1 MARPPGRRPLNASL
15 VPTGL
20 DATLVLLRHGEST
33 WVADGR
39 FQGSADPPLSE
50 LGHRQAALA
59 AARLADPAGGAVAL
73 PIPAPPPSAIVHS
86 PLARAASTAAAVAA
100 ALGDPGL
107 LRADAAFAEIGQ
119 GEWEG
124 RTGAEITARW
134 EDVLAGWRRDPVATW
149 APGGE
154 SLAEV
159 DARVRAGL
167 VPLLAALAHGR
178 EPGTL
183 NRSQV
188 LGYADHGLD
197 EPWAILVG
205 HDGTFKVTV
214 LALLDLPLARFW
226 SFPFA
231 LCGLTIV
238 EFRGG
243 RARLRAHNLVEHL
256 GSLAASAAAASRPAG
271 AL

>member
-1 MARPPGRRPLNASL
+1 M
-15 VPTGL
+15 
-20 DATLVLLRHGEST
+20 
-33 WVADGR
+33 
-39 FQGSADPPLSE
+39 
-50 LGHRQAALA
+50 
-59 AARLADPAGGAVAL
+59 
-73 PIPAPPPSAIVHS
+73 
-86 PLARAASTAAAVAA
+86 
-100 ALGDPGL
+100 
-107 LRADAAFAEIGQ
+107 EISD
-119 GEWEG
+119 
-124 RTGAEITARW
+124 RW
-134 EDVLAGWRRDPVATW
+134 GDVLEGWRRDPLTAW

-159 DARVRAGL
+159 DGRVRAGL
-167 VPLLAALAHGR
+167 AVLLAALAHGR

-188 LGYADHGLD
+188 LGYADHGGD

-205 HDGTFKVTV
+205 HDGTFKVTL

-243 RARLRAHNLVEHL
+243 RARLRAHNLVDHL
-256 GSLAASAAAASRPAG
+256 GPLAANATAASRPAG

>member
-1 MARPPGRRPLNASL
+1 MA
-15 VPTGL
+15 
-20 DATLVLLRHGEST
+20 D
-33 WVADGR
+33 
-39 FQGSADPPLSE
+39 
-50 LGHRQAALA
+50 
-59 AARLADPAGGAVAL
+59 
-73 PIPAPPPSAIVHS
+73 
-86 PLARAASTAAAVAA
+86 

-107 LRADAAFAEIGQ
+107 LRADPSFAEIGQ
-119 GEWEG
+119 GDWEG
-124 RTGAEITARW
+124 RTGVEISDRW
-134 EDVLAGWRRDPVATW
+134 GDVLEGWRRDPLTAW

-159 DARVRAGL
+159 DGRVRAGL
-167 VPLLAALAHGR
+167 AVLLAALAHGR

-188 LGYADHGLD
+188 LGYADHGGD

-205 HDGTFKVTV
+205 HDGTFKVTL

-243 RARLRAHNLVEHL
+243 RARLRAHNLVDHL
-256 GSLAASAAAASRPAG
+256 GPLAANATAASRPAG